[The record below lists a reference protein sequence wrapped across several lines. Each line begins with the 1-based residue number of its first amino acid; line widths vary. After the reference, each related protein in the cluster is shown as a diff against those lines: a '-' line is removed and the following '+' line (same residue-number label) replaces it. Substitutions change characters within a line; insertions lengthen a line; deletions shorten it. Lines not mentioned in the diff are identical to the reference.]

1 MKKKVYL
8 LAAMGLLTAMEL
20 IICFTPLGS
29 IPIVPGVI
37 VVTLSHI
44 PVIIAGIF
52 FGYWAGAFM
61 GAVFGISSL
70 IVWSTS
76 LAASPV
82 AFVFTPFAP
91 NGNFFSLLICLLP
104 RILLGVIAAG
114 LYKLLSRRLAS
125 QLSTGITAAIA
136 TFLHS
141 AMVLTGIFLAFRG
154 NAVVGGSY
162 VNFIVAWGGVNAL
175 LEIAAA
181 VVLVVPIVFALQKAM
196 KQR

>member
-1 MKKKVYL
+1 MNKKVYL
-8 LAAMGLLTAMEL
+8 LAAMGLLTALEL
-20 IICFTPLGS
+20 IVCFTPLGS
-29 IPIVPGVI
+29 IPVLPGI

-44 PVIIAGIF
+44 PVIIGGVM
-52 FGYWAGAFM
+52 FGWWAGAVL

-76 LAASPV
+76 LAGSPA
-82 AFVFTPFAP
+82 AFAFTPFAP

-104 RILLGVIAAG
+104 RILLGVLAG
-114 LYKLLSRRLAS
+114 LLYKALSKKMKS
-125 QLSTGITAAIA
+125 QYSSGITAAAA
-136 TFLHS
+136 TLFHS
-141 AMVLTGIFLAFRG
+141 ALVLSAIFIVFKD

-181 VVLVVPIVFALQKAM
+181 VIVTVPVVYALQKVT
-196 KQR
+196 KTR